1 MCCLGSRN
9 AICTNCSSQCCGAL
23 AASRWQGH
31 ALQACCR
38 HAQASAAQN
47 SVANVQVPQVS
58 VAHVQLLLLQDC
70 QPLWLKAQD
79 GSAFKF
85 VGAAEL
91 VKGTVA
97 VDAAFVPP
105 DALGGS
111 AIQPLTSAQ
120 LANQVQLR
128 AREFISQYYDGWL
141 KSDDELLP
149 VETRNV
155 SLRTLAEG
163 KPGTAPPTATQQGH
177 MARTYTEADLY
188 TQLAHFARLLDA
200 EQAAQQ
206 LEKEVDR
213 QAALDRIA
221 PVRASLAA
229 GLQAIKKL
237 QDANAYRWISL
248 QSLYDVKP
256 QVG

>member
-1 MCCLGSRN
+1 MREFYCCTLAYGAQGQRTPRKADS
-9 AICTNCSSQCCGAL
+9 CTTAD
-23 AASRWQGH
+23 AAV
-31 ALQACCR
+31 C
-38 HAQASAAQN
+38 
-47 SVANVQVPQVS
+47 
-58 VAHVQLLLLQDC
+58 LQDC

-97 VDAAFVPP
+97 VDAALMPP
-105 DALGGS
+105 DAVGNS
-111 AIQPLTSAQ
+111 NIKALTSAQ

-128 AREFISQYYDGWL
+128 AREFVSQYYDGWL

-155 SLRTLAEG
+155 SLRVQPEG
-163 KPGTAPPTATQQGH
+163 KPGTAPPAASQQGY

-188 TQLAHFARLLDA
+188 TQLAHFARLLDVDRAARQIEEA
-200 EQAAQQ
+200 E
-206 LEKEVDR
+206 R
-213 QAALDRIA
+213 QAAIDRVE
-221 PVRASLAA
+221 PVKAVLAA
-229 GLQAIKKL
+229 GLQAVKKL

-248 QSLYDVKP
+248 HSLYNVEA
-256 QVG
+256 QTA

>member
-1 MCCLGSRN
+1 MHQIAPWNTAENTYATSRQRVLCRKNTLDQMRRDCC
-9 AICTNCSSQCCGAL
+9 CD
-23 AASRWQGH
+23 
-31 ALQACCR
+31 
-38 HAQASAAQN
+38 
-47 SVANVQVPQVS
+47 
-58 VAHVQLLLLQDC
+58 LQDC

-97 VDAAFVPP
+97 TDTALVPP
-105 DALGGS
+105 DAVGNS
-111 AIQPLTSAQ
+111 EVQPLTPAQ

-128 AREFISQYYDGWL
+128 AREFVSQYYDSWL

-155 SLRTLAEG
+155 SLRSQPDA
-163 KPGTAPPTATQQGH
+163 KPGTATPAASQQGR
-177 MARTYTEADLY
+177 MARVYSEADLY

-200 EQAAQQ
+200 DRAVQQ
-206 LEKEVDR
+206 LEGQDR
-213 QAALDRIA
+213 QAALERTA
-221 PVRASLAA
+221 VVRAALAP
-229 GLQAIKKL
+229 GLQAIKSL

-248 QSLYDVKP
+248 HSLYSVEAKA
-256 QVG
+256 G

>member
-1 MCCLGSRN
+1 MSV
-9 AICTNCSSQCCGAL
+9 
-23 AASRWQGH
+23 
-31 ALQACCR
+31 
-38 HAQASAAQN
+38 AQN
-47 SVANVQVPQVS
+47 SVAQVTVSQVS
-58 VAHVQLLLLQDC
+58 MAHGQLLLLQDC

-111 AIQPLTSAQ
+111 AIKPLTSAQ
-120 LANQVQLR
+120 LSNQVQLR

-155 SLRTLAEG
+155 SLRTLTEG

-200 EQAAQQ
+200 ERAARQ

-213 QAALDRIA
+213 QAALNRIA
-221 PVRASLAA
+221 PVRAALAA
-229 GLQAIKKL
+229 GLQAIKKV

-256 QVG
+256 HAG